1 MMTTNQKNDV
11 PSWTRLILSILVPL
25 AVAALAA
32 WAFVVVVSY
41 IMSTT
46 PCQRMGTC

>member
-1 MMTTNQKNDV
+1 MTDKQESDQ
-11 PSWTRLILSILVPL
+11 PSWTQLILSILGSL

-41 IMSTT
+41 ILNTT

>member
-1 MMTTNQKNDV
+1 MTSNHNSDE

-25 AVAALAA
+25 AVAALCT
-32 WAFVVVVSY
+32 WGLVLVIGY
-41 IMSTT
+41 LMSTT